1 MTWNDFLPM
10 TIVGIALIALAIYL
24 LITNK
29 MSVLIGMQA
38 NFLKSDLKIVSR
50 ISALFLFGMSVCTLL
65 LPLAE
70 KFSPI
75 LLIID
80 LGMILLLVLSLFY
93 YLHKQ
98 RIK

>member
-29 MSVLIGMQA
+29 MNVLIGMQA